1 MEIHIKTLKITLAIA
16 VITLCLALLMGAE
29 IFKDASQSY
38 LCGIS
43 WSTWQDILLGISGGA
58 ILTALTSWIVYY
70 FQIENYLDNCEKY
83 LVQVSVSAKSAFIQI
98 QEASK
103 VLENGI
109 LSDEEKPLFKSISD
123 IIDHI
128 GDEQNKIQPHSNS
141 FLLKH
146 SKLVSYN
153 ALLCGCYKSAQEVV
167 AANYDLKIKHGNWG
181 ISDTTRSLKQLKTGS
196 GSRLLDE
203 AKKCAEE
210 ELRLTVNKLSWQ
222 INNVIIQTNFA
233 IQQLYL
239 LRKKQD
245 QLQSICQWIDEQAS
259 YFQKNIDVKAPMIDK
274 RTIAEHQI
282 KIIENVSEIEGI
294 LSEPNGPAIAILGPN
309 LLSYVNNLRDVLR
322 RFRGSQL
329 EVSILYA
336 YDKKLNFDI
345 RKIVEL
351 FDRVIEHLQATISL
365 TPSLS
370 EEWVSCMASQGI
382 DVNTVYKNDPKLVEL
397 TVEFLREKTPYGMME
412 SSIDEILKIIRS
424 DDFKGRLN
432 FGGYQG
438 ASNEK

>member
-1 MEIHIKTLKITLAIA
+1 MEIHIKTLKITFGIA
-16 VITLCLALLMGAE
+16 AITLCLVLLMGSE

-43 WSTWQDILLGISGGA
+43 WSTWHDILLGISGGA
-58 ILTALTSWIVYY
+58 TLTALTSWIVYRL
-70 FQIENYLDNCEKY
+70 QVENYLDNCEKY
-83 LVQVSVSAKSAFIQI
+83 LIQVSVSAKSAFVQI
-98 QEASK
+98 QEVSK

-109 LSDEEKPLFKSISD
+109 LSDEEKPLFAGISI

-128 GDEQNKIQPHSNS
+128 GNEQQKMQPQANS
-141 FLLKH
+141 FLLNH

-153 ALLCGCYKSAQEVV
+153 ALLCGCHKSAQELI
-167 AANYDLKIKHGNWG
+167 AGNYDLKIKHNNWG
-181 ISDTTRSLKQLKTGS
+181 ISDKTKRFAQLETGS
-196 GSRLLDE
+196 NSRLLDE

-222 INNVIIQTNFA
+222 LNNVIIQTNFA

-245 QLQSICQWIDEQAS
+245 QLQSICQWIDDQAS
-259 YFQKNIDVKAPMIDK
+259 YFQKNIDVKAPVIDK
-274 RTIAEHQI
+274 RTVAEHQI

-294 LSEPNGPAIAILGPN
+294 LSESNGPAIAILGPN
-309 LLSYVNNLRDVLR
+309 LLGYVNDLRDVLR
-322 RFRGSQL
+322 RLRGSQL

-336 YDKKLNFDI
+336 SDKKLNFEI

-351 FDRVIEHLQATISL
+351 FEGVIGYLNATMALTASINAEWIDR
-365 TPSLS
+365 
-370 EEWVSCMASQGI
+370 MASQGI
-382 DVNTVYKNDPKLVEL
+382 DVNTAYRNDPKVVDL

-424 DDFKGRLN
+424 DDFKSRLD

-438 ASNEK
+438 ASDEK